1 MRSILEI
8 SHEALPE
15 RTPGMGIPPKSGLF
29 FVPHSLDLHYNSWS
43 LDRFSPSAIMLSTR
57 PNQTRSTPTLDE
69 QSFQGL
75 LAAAFTIQEHNDQVR
90 NEQIKNVQLKKARQ
104 SPEQLALLPELS
116 PEPEASSVCPH
127 CGAPK
132 PDEESRCQSCNLE
145 PFRPGERLQRNWA
158 SMWMKSQEQGSWLER
173 PPDFGDSTRKAL
185 TDSEQAKTFADS
197 KSGEGL
203 KTEDPAPEECNLIV
217 QSLPDEHLIEGGF
230 VGNGDA
236 SLSDAATKSET
247 HSADWRVK
255 LQFHR
260 ADLYLTVAV
269 IVAVVALLWPAVGT
283 VRHRA
288 LRPWQRALIMLGI
301 ADAPTPTVH
310 LQGDPGIQVWIDS
323 HTALYYCPGEEQ
335 YGKTADGRFSTQRD
349 AQMESFD
356 PASQSAC
363 E

>member
-15 RTPGMGIPPKSGLF
+15 RSPGMGFPPKSDLF
-29 FVPHSLDLHYNSWS
+29 FVLHGLDLHYNGRS

-90 NEQIKNVQLKKARQ
+90 NDQLKKARLAQ
-104 SPEQLALLPELS
+104 TPEQLKLLPELS
-116 PEPEASSVCPH
+116 SETESSSVCPH
-127 CGAPK
+127 CGGPK
-132 PDEESRCQSCNLE
+132 HDEESRCQSCSLE

-158 SMWMKSQEQGSWLER
+158 SMWMMSQEQGSWLER
-173 PPDFGDSTRKAL
+173 PPNFGDSSRKARA
-185 TDSEQAKTFADS
+185 DSEQAKSFADPE
-197 KSGEGL
+197 SGEGL
-203 KTEDPAPEECNLIV
+203 KTEDPAPEECSLIV

-230 VGNGDA
+230 VENGDA

-260 ADLYLTVAV
+260 ADLYLTLAV

-283 VRHRA
+283 ARHRA

-349 AQMESFD
+349 AQMESFE
-356 PASQSAC
+356 PASRSAC

>member
-1 MRSILEI
+1 
-8 SHEALPE
+8 
-15 RTPGMGIPPKSGLF
+15 
-29 FVPHSLDLHYNSWS
+29 
-43 LDRFSPSAIMLSTR
+43 MLSTR
-57 PNQTRSTPTLDE
+57 PNQTRLTPTLDE

-90 NEQIKNVQLKKARQ
+90 NDQVKKARLAQ
-104 SPEQLALLPELS
+104 SPVQLELLPELS
-116 PEPEASSVCPH
+116 SEPDASSVCPH
-127 CGAPK
+127 CGASK
-132 PDEESRCQSCNLE
+132 PDEELRCPSCGLE
-145 PFRPGERLQRNWA
+145 PLRPGERLQRNWA
-158 SMWMKSQEQGSWLER
+158 SMWMMSQEQGSWLER
-173 PPDFGDSTRKAL
+173 PPDFGDSIRKVHAE
-185 TDSEQAKTFADS
+185 SEQEKTFAKH
-197 KSGEGL
+197 KSEEAPSADAASLDL
-203 KTEDPAPEECNLIV
+203 KTEDPKTEELAPEECNLIV
-217 QSLPDEHLIEGGF
+217 QSLPDEHLLEGGF
-230 VGNGDA
+230 VENGDA
-236 SLSDAATKSET
+236 SPSDAAPESAT
-247 HSADWRVK
+247 HFADWRVR

-260 ADLYLTVAV
+260 ADLYLTLAV

-349 AQMESFD
+349 AQMESFE
-356 PASQSAC
+356 PASRSAC

>member
-15 RTPGMGIPPKSGLF
+15 RSPGMGFPPKSDLF
-29 FVPHSLDLHYNSWS
+29 FVLHGLDLHYNGRS

-90 NEQIKNVQLKKARQ
+90 NDQLKKARLAQ
-104 SPEQLALLPELS
+104 TPEQLKLLPELS
-116 PEPEASSVCPH
+116 SETESSSVCPH
-127 CGAPK
+127 CGGPK
-132 PDEESRCQSCNLE
+132 HDEESRCQSCSFE

-158 SMWMKSQEQGSWLER
+158 SMWMMSQEQGSWLER
-173 PPDFGDSTRKAL
+173 PPNFGDSSRKARA
-185 TDSEQAKTFADS
+185 DSEQAKSFADPE
-197 KSGEGL
+197 SGEGL
-203 KTEDPAPEECNLIV
+203 KTEDPAPEECSLIV

-230 VGNGDA
+230 VENGDA

-260 ADLYLTVAV
+260 ADLYLTLAV

-283 VRHRA
+283 ARHRA

-349 AQMESFD
+349 AQMESFE
-356 PASQSAC
+356 PASRSAC